1 MVGSLPGWFACAP
14 TIADGVML
22 LDREGTATHLP
33 THPVAHAG
41 DVGAGD
47 SFTAAIA
54 LSLAAGA
61 DANQA
66 VKIGIDAAGIAI
78 TRRHTAVVSHQDL
91 LRRVS
96 LADQSPD
103 QSLRSLAAMI
113 DAERFAGKSIVFT
126 NGVFDIL
133 HAGHIQILQRAKALG
148 DVLIVGVNSD
158 ASTRRLKG
166 RARPINH
173 EVDRLALVSALE
185 SVDFAILFDDDNPA
199 ELIRA
204 LRPNIHVKGGDYS
217 PEALP
222 EAQATREVGARI
234 EILSLVDGR
243 STTGVINRIVALA
256 GDGLIGT
263 AP

>member
-1 MVGSLPGWFACAP
+1 M
-14 TIADGVML
+14 
-22 LDREGTATHLP
+22 
-33 THPVAHAG
+33 
-41 DVGAGD
+41 
-47 SFTAAIA
+47 
-54 LSLAAGA
+54 
-61 DANQA
+61 
-66 VKIGIDAAGIAI
+66 KIGIDAAGIAI

-166 RARPINH
+166 RARPIDH

-199 ELIRA
+199 ELSFA
-204 LRPNIHVKGGDYS
+204 PSVPTSTLRRRR
-217 PEALP
+217 LP
-222 EAQATREVGARI
+222 GQLRKRRQLAKSKPGLKNQ
-234 EILSLVDGR
+234 LSLVDGR